1 MWRQG
6 RDLVGSL
13 TTGPPGEVPV
23 AAPEV
28 DAAQYSRAIELIRT
42 GTGVIGAC
50 NPAQTDVDRG
60 GK

>member
-13 TTGPPGEVPV
+13 TTGPSGEVPV

-28 DAAQYSRAIELIRT
+28 DAAQHSWAIELIRT
-42 GTGVIGAC
+42 GTGAIGAC

>member
-13 TTGPPGEVPV
+13 TTGPSGEVPA

-28 DAAQYSRAIELIRT
+28 DAAQHRWGIELISA
-42 GTGVIGAC
+42 GTSAVGAC
-50 NPAQTDVDRG
+50 NPAQKDVDRG

>member
-1 MWRQG
+1 M
-6 RDLVGSL
+6 GSL
-13 TTGPPGEVPV
+13 TTGPLGEVPV

-28 DAAQYSRAIELIRT
+28 DAAQYSRAIELVRT
-42 GTGVIGAC
+42 GTGAIGAC